1 MVKRV
6 SAPVRKSV
14 AVVGVAFIAAL
25 ALLTNSLLWLNATTL
40 RGTVSAA
47 DYRAIPLEAVGTD
60 DALGLE
66 PNIPEDGVYMS
77 GGVLHIRGALYRRDQ
92 QVGAVNLRVGLVWTP
107 EDGEEEDAVTLLN
120 TQMVRLEEADAQTLG
135 VDDHCGFHA
144 AVDPERL
151 PHQDEAGQYRVVLA
165 DDTTG
170 CLVDTDIVG
179 LTLDDGL
186 TVVRKQVGADE

>member
-14 AVVGVAFIAAL
+14 AVVGMAFFAAL

-66 PNIPEDGVYMS
+66 PDIPEDGVYMS

-120 TQMVRLEEADAQTLG
+120 TQMVRVNTADMG
-135 VDDHCGFHA
+135 VQDADDHCGFVA
-144 AVDPERL
+144 AVKLKRL
-151 PHQDEAGQYRVVLA
+151 PHRGENGQYRAVLVSEGRLIECDA
-165 DDTTG
+165 
-170 CLVDTDIVG
+170 LG
-179 LTLDDGL
+179 LTLRRQGESW
-186 TVVRKQVGADE
+186 TVEGGSR

>member
-1 MVKRV
+1 MGKRV

-14 AVVGVAFIAAL
+14 AVVGMAFFAAL
-25 ALLTNSLLWLNATTL
+25 TLLTNILIWLNATTL

-120 TQMVRLEEADAQTLG
+120 TQMVRVNTADMG
-135 VDDHCGFHA
+135 VQDADDHCGFVA
-144 AVDPERL
+144 AVQLKRL
-151 PHQDEAGQYRVVLA
+151 PHRGENGDFEKEFIWNL
-165 DDTTG
+165 
-170 CLVDTDIVG
+170 
-179 LTLDDGL
+179 
-186 TVVRKQVGADE
+186 